1 MKTVKAFSNL
11 GAITLLL
18 ALGLAFS
25 SASAQNPL
33 RVAVVMPS
41 AINDLAFS
49 QSMYDALTQLQDEG
63 LITFDYADGT
73 FVVDDAAAALRD
85 WASQGYDLVIAHG
98 TQYGSALQEIAP
110 DFPEVSFAWGTAN
123 DTFGLENVFA
133 YEPEADEGGY
143 VNGVLAAQLSEDG
156 TIGVVGPVEAGDA
169 KLYIDGFAAGV
180 AATNPDA
187 QVNISYTG
195 SFSDVALATEA
206 ANTQLLA
213 GADVMTGTSQMVVG
227 PVGVAQNA
235 GVPWFATQ
243 ADQTSLAPDT
253 VVASQVY
260 DWTGIMKSIIEN
272 VNNGVLGGEAYTATL
287 ENKGL
292 VMAYNDGYALSAEVR
307 AAGDAAAAGIIDGSI
322 TPLGD

>member
-1 MKTVKAFSNL
+1 MNKLRSALVRA
-11 GAITLLL
+11 GLLCAL
-18 ALGLAFS
+18 ATGF
-25 SASAQNPL
+25 ASAQDAL

-49 QSMYDALTQLQDEG
+49 QSMFDALTTLQDEG
-63 LITFDYADGT
+63 LITFEYADGT
-73 FVVDDAAAALRD
+73 FVVDDAAAAIRD

-98 TQYGSALQEIAP
+98 TQYGTSLAEIAP

-123 DTFGLENVFA
+123 DTFGMDNVYA
-133 YEPEADEGGY
+133 YEPAADQGGY
-143 VNGVLAAQLSEDG
+143 VNGVLAANLSEDG

-180 AATNPDA
+180 TATNPDA

-227 PVGVAQNA
+227 PVGVAQTA
-235 GVPWFATQ
+235 GISWFATQ
-243 ADQTSLAPDT
+243 ADQTELAPDT

-260 DWTGIMKSIIEN
+260 DWTGILRTIIGN
-272 VNNGVLGGEAYTATL
+272 VQSGILGGESYVATL
-287 ENKGL
+287 ENGGL
-292 VMAYNDGYALSAEVR
+292 VMAYNDGFDLPEEIR
-307 AAGDAAAAGIIDGSI
+307 AAGDEAAASIMDGSI
-322 TPLGD
+322 TPLGE